1 MATLITVDG
10 ESSEVQ
16 ATELAEMQALVGG
29 YIETVTFP
37 DGSLMICNEGKEQ
50 RAAAQQRGDG
60 DLQDEAAR
68 NAGLDRRRCDLLLAG
83 RERKDA
89 GGVR

>member
-29 YIETVTFP
+29 YIEMVTFP
-37 DGSLMICNEGKEQ
+37 DGSLMICNEEGKNNELP
-50 RAAAQQRGDG
+50 RNNVATEIFRMKQRGTQDWIAG
-60 DLQDEAAR
+60 DAIFYSRAENEKMQE
-68 NAGLDRRRCDLLLAG
+68 
-83 RERKDA
+83 E
-89 GGVR
+89 

>member
-29 YIETVTFP
+29 YIEMVTFP
-37 DGSLMICNEGKEQ
+37 DGSLMVCNEEGKNNELP
-50 RAAAQQRGDG
+50 RNNVATEIFRMKQRGTQDWIAG
-60 DLQDEAAR
+60 DAIFYSRAENEKMQE
-68 NAGLDRRRCDLLLAG
+68 
-83 RERKDA
+83 E
-89 GGVR
+89 

>member
-29 YIETVTFP
+29 YIEMVTFP
-37 DGSLMICNEGKEQ
+37 DGSLMICNEGERTTSC
-50 RAAAQQRGDG
+50 RATTW
-60 DLQDEAAR
+60 
-68 NAGLDRRRCDLLLAG
+68 RRRSSG
-83 RERKDA
+83 
-89 GGVR
+89 

>member
-37 DGSLMICNEGKEQ
+37 DGSLMICNEEGKNNELP
-50 RAAAQQRGDG
+50 RNNVATEIFRMKQRGTQDWIAG
-60 DLQDEAAR
+60 DAIFYSRAENEKMQE
-68 NAGLDRRRCDLLLAG
+68 
-83 RERKDA
+83 E
-89 GGVR
+89 